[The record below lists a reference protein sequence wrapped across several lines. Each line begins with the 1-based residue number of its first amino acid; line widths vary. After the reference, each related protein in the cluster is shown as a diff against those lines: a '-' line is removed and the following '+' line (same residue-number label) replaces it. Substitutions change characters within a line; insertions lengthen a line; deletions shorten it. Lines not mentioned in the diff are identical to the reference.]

1 MFTLPE
7 IENETNHAQR
17 LPAPAPAAPGA
28 APAPAQPPRLHAW
41 LDAFFRHAG
50 AIAVDHTHLLPLARI
65 SGRTGVYTPVAK
77 VRGCC

>member
-7 IENETNHAQR
+7 IENETNNAQR
-17 LPAPAPAAPGA
+17 LPVPARSPTPAA
-28 APAPAQPPRLHAW
+28 APARPSRLHTW

-65 SGRTGVYTPVAK
+65 SGRTGAGRPAVK
-77 VRGCC
+77 GRGCC